1 MGKACFF
8 LLYILVVMGVI
19 IKYGGVKNTAIFFP
33 MISMIL
39 AYFGQIFFI
48 NKKKYYSTLL
58 FFMLLFC
65 SIFFIIYNVK
75 MSLPTKS
82 KEYLIYMSYTMSLSS
97 LFIVF
102 IGSLKWK
109 HAIFSIVGL
118 MIIFLPVILL
128 WGYYFTSG
136 AWLSVESCMA
146 ILQTNPSEA
155 ANYIEDHL
163 SYVAMLGFLIIVL
176 SIIFIG
182 KYTSCLILCDKN
194 KKIKIMMAVFVIL
207 NIAFLYRTRE
217 NIVNNI
223 IYDTKV
229 YAASYDNYL
238 RTKEERQKLLQNIP
252 GINSNTDKGIY
263 ILVIGESET
272 RDHMGVYGYSRD
284 TTPWL
289 SSQNKNP
296 NFIIINQAWSCAAD
310 TVSALTYA
318 LTAKNQYNNI
328 NLDEA
333 YSLIDI
339 ANAAGYDTVWLSNQ
353 VQYGL
358 ADTPI
363 TVIASSA
370 KQQIWLHDKVGHL
383 KDGRY
388 LDMPEFYDGNLIP
401 ELDKIKMSDRM
412 LIVIHLMGSHNSYKV
427 RYPENYEVYDTSSS
441 EISKEDKNTAE
452 YDNSVRYTDY
462 VLEEI
467 YKKVKDVPEFKVMVY
482 FSDHGEGID
491 EHVGHD
497 INRFNYQM
505 TRIPMF
511 FIMSNSYIDKH
522 KGKYNVLLERKESYF
537 TNDLIF
543 NTMIDMMDIHSNEI
557 DEPNNILSEIT
568 YDKNPSRFK
577 TLYGKYAVPLD
588 K

>member
-1 MGKACFF
+1 MGKVSFF
-8 LLYILVVMGVI
+8 LLYIFTTIIVI
-19 IKYGGVKNTAIFFP
+19 IKCGGVKNTAIFFP
-33 MISMIL
+33 IISIIL
-39 AYFGQIFFI
+39 ASIGQKFFI
-48 NKKKYYSTLL
+48 DKNKYYTTLL
-58 FFMLLFC
+58 FFMVLFC
-65 SIFFIIYNVK
+65 SIFFIIHNTEI
-75 MSLPTKS
+75 SLPFKS
-82 KEYLIYMSYTMSLSS
+82 EAYLIYMSYTMSLSILLT
-97 LFIVF
+97 LFMSSI
-102 IGSLKWK
+102 KWK
-109 HAIFSIVGL
+109 RTMFSIIGL
-118 MIIFLPVILL
+118 IIILFPIILL
-128 WGYYFTSG
+128 WEYYFASG

-146 ILQTNPSEA
+146 ILQTNLSEA
-155 ANYIEDHL
+155 TNYIDDHL
-163 SYVAMLGFLIIVL
+163 SYMGLLGLF
-176 SIIFIG
+176 IIFSFIIFVG
-182 KYTSCLILCDKN
+182 KYTSSLKLCDKN
-194 KKIKIMMAVFVIL
+194 KKLKIMLVVFVIL
-207 NIAFLYRTRE
+207 NILFLYRTRE

-238 RTKEERQKLLQNIP
+238 KSKEKRQKLLQHMP

-263 ILVIGESET
+263 VLVIGESET
-272 RDHMGVYGYSRD
+272 RDHMGAYGYSRD

-289 SSQNKNP
+289 SSQKDNP
-296 NFIIINQAWSCAAD
+296 DFIILNQAWSCAAD

-363 TVIASSA
+363 TAIASSA
-370 KQQIWLHDKVGHL
+370 KHQVWLHDKVGHL

-388 LDMPEFYDGNLIP
+388 LDMPAFYDENLIP
-401 ELDKIKMSDRM
+401 ELGKINMSDRM

-427 RYPENYEVYDTSSS
+427 RYPEEYEVYDTSYS
-441 EISKEDKNTAE
+441 ELSKDEKNTAE

-462 VLEEI
+462 ILGEI
-467 YKKVKDVPEFKVMVY
+467 YKKIKDVPEFKAMVY

-511 FIMSNSYIDKH
+511 FIMSNSYINKH
-522 KGKYNVLLERKESYF
+522 KDKYNILLKRKESYF

-543 NTMIDMMDIHSNEI
+543 NTMLDIMDIHSNEI
-557 DEPNNILSEIT
+557 DEPDDIISKST
-568 YDKNPSRFK
+568 YNEDPGRFK
-577 TLYGKYAVPLD
+577 TLYGRYDIPLD
-588 K
+588 E